1 MSYIWSIWTGWYC
14 DYVQFCRWKLVQL
27 GLDDQYKR
35 LNEVRGKDRLPNT
48 QVSLRCIGWS
58 WLVMIGQDWTQ
69 LVMIGQDW
77 SWLVTIRHDWSWLVR
92 IGHDWSWLVTIGQ
105 DWSWLVMIGQDWSQ
119 LVMIGH
125 DWSGLVRISHDWS
138 WLVRIGHDW
147 SRLVMIGHDWSWLVR
162 IGQDWSG
169 LVMIGH
175 NWPWLVMIMMARNA
189 SSTLRNT
196 GTRQLQDQE
205 NKKKNNRACSESLIE
220 NQLLHNSQS
229 NQSFGFFCHILRC
242 EGGSPICW
250 FCCYWERREYS

>member
-58 WLVMIGQDWTQ
+58 WLVMIGQDW
-69 LVMIGQDW
+69 
-77 SWLVTIRHDWSWLVR
+77 
-92 IGHDWSWLVTIGQ
+92 
-105 DWSWLVMIGQDWSQ
+105 SQ

-169 LVMIGH
+169 LVRIGHDWSQLAMIGH
-175 NWPWLVMIMMARNA
+175 DHDGKERLFNAQEHRNK
-189 SSTLRNT
+189 TT
-196 GTRQLQDQE
+196 P
-205 NKKKNNRACSESLIE
+205 
-220 NQLLHNSQS
+220 
-229 NQSFGFFCHILRC
+229 
-242 EGGSPICW
+242 GSGK
-250 FCCYWERREYS
+250 

>member
-58 WLVMIGQDWTQ
+58 WLVMIGQDWSQ
-69 LVMIGQDW
+69 
-77 SWLVTIRHDWSWLVR
+77 
-92 IGHDWSWLVTIGQ
+92 
-105 DWSWLVMIGQDWSQ
+105 LVMIGQDWSQ

-125 DWSGLVRISHDWS
+125 DSSWLVTIRHDWS

-189 SSTLRNT
+189 STTLRNT

-220 NQLLHNSQS
+220 NQLLHNPQS

>member
-48 QVSLRCIGWS
+48 QVSLRCIG
-58 WLVMIGQDWTQ
+58 
-69 LVMIGQDW
+69 
-77 SWLVTIRHDWSWLVR
+77 
-92 IGHDWSWLVTIGQ
+92 
-105 DWSWLVMIGQDWSQ
+105 WSWLVMIGQDWSQ

>member
-1 MSYIWSIWTGWYC
+1 
-14 DYVQFCRWKLVQL
+14 
-27 GLDDQYKR
+27 
-35 LNEVRGKDRLPNT
+35 
-48 QVSLRCIGWS
+48 
-58 WLVMIGQDWTQ
+58 MIG
-69 LVMIGQDW
+69 
-77 SWLVTIRHDWSWLVR
+77 HDWSWLVR

-229 NQSFGFFCHILRC
+229 NQSFGFFVTVCVVRGEVQYAGFAVIGRGENIHSRPALPNTHNWVFSTMKKLFFEHWHNKC
-242 EGGSPICW
+242 L
-250 FCCYWERREYS
+250 